1 MKLSVRL
8 DELSMRLGYAASQYE
23 IETLICLTLRRMC
36 NIYSVTRERNRVAEH
51 GLFTKDLF
59 YERVTCS
66 F

>member
-1 MKLSVRL
+1 
-8 DELSMRLGYAASQYE
+8 MRLGYAASQYE